1 MWWRGRPA
9 ALTCGLLVLLA
20 VACGRATDRPLRGA
34 APGTEAPATLGLPP
48 TLSPSD
54 ALRFRPLPPSPSP
67 APAAAAAVAPSPG
80 ASPSPSAVPMPPI
93 VRTIAPSA
101 NSNVPP
107 GAVTIS
113 AVLVGRG
120 ADLASAS
127 LALNGADTGAQ
138 IDKRSAREW
147 TIRSSRPLG
156 AGSYTARVLVRDES
170 GANGGFTWMFQVGE
184 PEPEEAPAPKPE
196 AKPAAKPEPKP
207 AATPAPT
214 PRRN

>member
-1 MWWRGRPA
+1 V
-9 ALTCGLLVLLA
+9 ALACGLLLVLVA

-34 APGTEAPATLGLPP
+34 APGTEVPATLGVPP

-54 ALRFRPLPPSPSP
+54 ALRFRTLPSPSP
-67 APAAAAAVAPSPG
+67 APAVAAAVAPSPG
-80 ASPSPSAVPMPPI
+80 ASPSPSVVPMPPI

-138 IDKRSAREW
+138 IDKRSARDW

-184 PEPEEAPAPKPE
+184 PEPEEAPEAKPKPEAKPAPKPE
-196 AKPAAKPEPKP
+196 AKPAA
-207 AATPAPT
+207 TPVPT